1 MIKFLALLSIV
12 IFSKTED
19 YRDIFGEHY
28 QQALS
33 LLNQKGQLI
42 DSLANIYQVEAKLTS
57 AVIFPEIIRYSII
70 RDILER
76 NTLEIVYVN
85 TGKADFSIG
94 PLQIKPSF
102 AETIEKMVN
111 EKEFM
116 SSFRDKFSY
125 SSDLPVEIRKER
137 LNRLK
142 DFNFQ
147 LHYVLA
153 FQKLTEERFPFL
165 QKSDTEYKVRFV
177 STAYNYSF
185 LASKRKI
192 DYFMEQAFFPW
203 GVNNNRKKYKYADIS
218 WFYYSKQANK
228 SPDL

>member
-1 MIKFLALLSIV
+1 MIKFLALLFIV
-12 IFSKTED
+12 VFSNKED

-28 QQALS
+28 KQAVS
-33 LLNQKGQLI
+33 QLNKKEQVI

-94 PLQIKPSF
+94 PMQIKPSF
-102 AETIEKMVN
+102 AETIEKIVN
-111 EKEFM
+111 EKEYM
-116 SSFRDKFSY
+116 VTYMDKFSY
-125 SSDLPVEIRKER
+125 SSDVPVEIRKER

-153 FQKLTEERFPFL
+153 FQRITEKRFPFL
-165 QKSDTEYKVRFV
+165 QKSDTEYNVRFV

-192 DYFMEQAFFPW
+192 EYFMDQSFFPW
-203 GVNNNRKKYKYADIS
+203 GVNNDRKKYKYADIS
-218 WFYYSKQANK
+218 WFYYSHEADKP
-228 SPDL
+228 PDL